1 MNDVDFA
8 EMMNSLSGILTK
20 FELTK
25 DGKDFGLK
33 GEDGGVRMLFK
44 QKDENDEMTV
54 LTCID
59 NFGFDE
65 CFEVGVD
72 YYGIPR
78 EDDKGRYWTVQD
90 MAGVMRTVSGFHFK
104 MKELD

>member
-1 MNDVDFA
+1 MKKTSFA
-8 EMMNSLSGILTK
+8 DMDLLNYEMTK
-20 FELTK
+20 FDLVKAGEDYGLK
-25 DGKDFGLK
+25 DGN
-33 GEDGGVRMLFK
+33 GGVRMLFK
-44 QKDENDEMTV
+44 HKDENDEMVV

-90 MAGVMRTVSGFHFK
+90 MAGVMKTVAEFHFT
-104 MKELD
+104 MKE